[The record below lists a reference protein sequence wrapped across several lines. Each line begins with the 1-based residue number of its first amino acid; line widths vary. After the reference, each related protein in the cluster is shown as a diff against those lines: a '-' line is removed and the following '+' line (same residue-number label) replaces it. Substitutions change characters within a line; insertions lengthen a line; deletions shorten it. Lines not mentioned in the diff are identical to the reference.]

1 MYNSTNKMRFQKYS
15 YKQCNYYCIYNKH
28 LMVFVSFDP
37 NFSHCIFA
45 LVDTP
50 ISAFIIHDVG

>member
-1 MYNSTNKMRFQKYS
+1 MRFQKYS
-15 YKQCNYYCIYNKH
+15 YKPCNYYCIYTKPH
-28 LMVFVSFDP
+28 MVFVSIDLY
-37 NFSHCIFA
+37 FSHCIFA